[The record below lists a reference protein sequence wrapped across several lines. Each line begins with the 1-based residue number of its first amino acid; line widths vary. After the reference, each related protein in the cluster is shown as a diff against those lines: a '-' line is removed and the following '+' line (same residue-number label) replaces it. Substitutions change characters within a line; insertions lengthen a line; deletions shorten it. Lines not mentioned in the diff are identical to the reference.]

1 MRSLSARLLLVVSV
15 LLIIFF
21 GLTIIVLEVGFER
34 SAEKA
39 VEDRLEARVIMLLSA
54 AQTEEGALTMPRD
67 LPEPRFATPG
77 SGVLGQI
84 VTGPDELLWRSESS
98 VGVFIPDQSLSAPGE
113 RRFTQ
118 VEASDG
124 ERVFALSMGVAF
136 DDLPQRDPPYTFTVS
151 ERTAPYD
158 AQVSRFR
165 RQLFSYF
172 TALAVLML
180 AAEAAALRWVLSP
193 LRQVADEIQDI
204 EKGDRRT
211 LSPEY
216 PTELAGLTRNTNR
229 LLDAERKR
237 RARYRNTLGN
247 LAHSLKTP
255 LAVLRNALP
264 GSASS
269 DAQIDAPLMQ
279 EQIDRMNDIVGY
291 QLQRAGAS
299 GGMTLGQDKI
309 DLVRIVT
316 DITGALGKVYADK
329 KVSLQLNMPESLRVL
344 GDRGDAMEMF
354 GNVLDN
360 AFKWCSGQ
368 VVVDLAEAPN
378 QDGARLGF
386 VFQVDDDGP
395 GIDPA
400 HRATVLSRGAR
411 VDESVAGQGIG
422 LAVVRELVELSGGEL
437 MLADADIGGA
447 RVRITL

>member
-1 MRSLSARLLLVVSV
+1 MSSLSARLLLVVSV
-15 LLIIFF
+15 LLILFF

-54 AQTEEGALTMPRD
+54 AITDDDTLRMPRD

-84 VTGPDELLWRSESS
+84 VTGPDELLWRSDSS
-98 VGVFIPDQSLSAPGE
+98 VGVFVPDQSLGAPGE

-118 VEASDG
+118 VSASDG
-124 ERVFALSMGVAF
+124 ERVFALSFGVAF
-136 DDLPQRDPPYTFTVS
+136 EDLPPRDPPYTFTVS

-165 RQLFSYF
+165 RQLLTYF
-172 TALAVLML
+172 TALAVLLL
-180 AAEAAALRWVLSP
+180 AAQAAALRWVLRP
-193 LRQVADEIQDI
+193 LRQVADEIRDVEQ
-204 EKGDRRT
+204 GDRST
-211 LSPEY
+211 LSRGY

-255 LAVLRNALP
+255 LAVLRNALSLNAS
-264 GSASS
+264 GSTEV
-269 DAQIDAPLMQ
+269 DAPLMQ
-279 EQIDRMNDIVGY
+279 QQIDRMNDIVGY

-309 DLVRIVT
+309 DLVPIVH
-316 DITGALGKVYADK
+316 DITGALGKVYASKD
-329 KVSLQLNMPESLRVL
+329 VALTVNAPESLRVL

-360 AFKWCSGQ
+360 AFKWCAGAVAVELRAVPDASG
-368 VVVDLAEAPN
+368 
-378 QDGARLGF
+378 GKLGF

-437 MLADADIGGA
+437 VLTEADSGGA